1 MSVRKL
7 RWPLRLL
14 LIAVTVQVVVRVG
27 GPDVRGMSVVGLL
40 EVAANLLIVVVV
52 GYFLFILLAWL
63 QRLLLWRIR
72 RKLILSYLLIGLIPV
87 VLIVSLFLLAGT
99 LTVLSVSSFMVKLSL
114 DDLAR
119 EATAVATAAA
129 GELSGQP
136 SAGVEAVLAR
146 YQRSLARRGIDPGV
160 ALVSA
165 RSGSDGR
172 VVSVGDWVGRRPD
185 GLPGWV
191 EGYIFEGL
199 VAVPSDRGVR
209 IVARASQPVGANGA
223 LGVVIVDLPIDEG
236 TAVRIERDIGAELR
250 GASIVALDDAGQDRL
265 IGVEPVV
272 DVTVPGTAVS
282 GEGLAWFTFLEYS
295 DWDSGQPRYLTLQIR
310 VSPTAFYQRV
320 FGAQAR
326 IGDVSLGY
334 AILVALAAVGGL
346 FLVIELAAFVMGFAL
361 AKSIT
366 GSVHELFV
374 GTQHVRRGDFTHRI
388 RVQTRDQLGELA
400 ESFNAMTSSVRDLLQ
415 QAEAKKRLE
424 EELRIAREVQMSL
437 LPRET
442 TTIPG
447 LDITATCLPARE
459 VGGDYYDLF
468 RLGERRLGVLVADVS
483 GKGTS
488 AAFYMA
494 ELKGV
499 VLSLSQVH
507 QSPREL
513 LLEVNRIMTKT
524 IDSRSFVTMI
534 YAVIDLDRRTLTYA
548 RAGHTPLIHAS
559 TDGRGKVVQVLT
571 PSGLVVGLGGFEQ
584 QFEELLEE
592 ESRSVSDGDLILLF
606 TDGVTEAMNE
616 RDDLFGEERLTKVIE
631 GYHDRSPEAI
641 QTQILRDIK
650 AFVGATSQ
658 HDDMTMVVVKV
669 GEQRTH

>member
-1 MSVRKL
+1 M
-7 RWPLRLL
+7 
-14 LIAVTVQVVVRVG
+14 
-27 GPDVRGMSVVGLL
+27 
-40 EVAANLLIVVVV
+40 
-52 GYFLFILLAWL
+52 
-63 QRLLLWRIR
+63 
-72 RKLILSYLLIGLIPV
+72 
-87 VLIVSLFLLAGT
+87 
-99 LTVLSVSSFMVKLSL
+99 
-114 DDLAR
+114 
-119 EATAVATAAA
+119 
-129 GELSGQP
+129 
-136 SAGVEAVLAR
+136 
-146 YQRSLARRGIDPGV
+146 
-160 ALVSA
+160 
-165 RSGSDGR
+165 
-172 VVSVGDWVGRRPD
+172 
-185 GLPGWV
+185 
-191 EGYIFEGL
+191 
-199 VAVPSDRGVR
+199 
-209 IVARASQPVGANGA
+209 
-223 LGVVIVDLPIDEG
+223 
-236 TAVRIERDIGAELR
+236 
-250 GASIVALDDAGQDRL
+250 ALDDAGGGSPDRS
-265 IGVEPVV
+265 GAGRRR
-272 DVTVPGTAVS
+272 DGTR
-282 GEGLAWFTFLEYS
+282 
-295 DWDSGQPRYLTLQIR
+295 DSGQPRYLTLQIR

-334 AILVALAAVGGL
+334 AILVALVAVGGL

-374 GTQHVRRGDFTHRI
+374 GTQYVRRGDFTHRI
-388 RVQTRDQLGELA
+388 RVRTRDQLGELA
-400 ESFNAMTSSVRDLLQ
+400 ESFDAMTSSVRDLLQ
-415 QAEAKKRLE
+415 QAEARNGSRRSFGSRVRSRCLCS
-424 EELRIAREVQMSL
+424 RVRRPRSQGST
-437 LPRET
+437 LPR
-442 TTIPG
+442 PV
-447 LDITATCLPARE
+447 LPH
-459 VGGDYYDLF
+459 VKWVGDYYDLL

-513 LLEVNRIMTKT
+513 FLEVNRIMTKT
-524 IDSRSFVTMI
+524 IDSRSFVTMM

-548 RAGHTPLIHAS
+548 RAGPTPLIHAS

-592 ESRSVSDGDLILLF
+592 ESRPVSAGDLILLF

-631 GYHDRSPEAI
+631 GYHDRSPEVI
-641 QTQILRDIK
+641 QTQILWDIE